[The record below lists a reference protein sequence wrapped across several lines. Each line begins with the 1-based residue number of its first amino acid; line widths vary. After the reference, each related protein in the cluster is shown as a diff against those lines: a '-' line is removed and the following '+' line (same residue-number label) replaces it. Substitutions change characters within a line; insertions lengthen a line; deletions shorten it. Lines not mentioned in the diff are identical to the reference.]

1 MNIKQVE
8 KEWGIQM
15 SIGYACIALG
25 VQNTGFSRC
34 SLKYASV
41 DKIREVISTNLFALS
56 NVIDYNIKNG
66 IMLFRISSDII
77 PFGSHPVNTIDWQT
91 AYKEELI
98 EIGRK
103 IISSGMRVS
112 MHPGQYTVLNSNNPK
127 VVENSILDLEYHAA
141 FLDELGVGSK
151 SKIIIHVGG
160 IYGDKNNSIKVFLS
174 NYSRLQE
181 NIKKRLVLEN
191 DDKSYNIEDVL
202 SISNEIGIPVI
213 FDNLHH
219 KLNNLE
225 SEHSDTFWIRQ
236 CAKTWKEKDG
246 RQKIHYS
253 QQKPGVANGAH
264 SETILIDKFKKF
276 YNEIIQEGLDCDIML
291 EVKDKNLSAVKCIN
305 TCVLNSKVKEL
316 EVEWARYKYF
326 VLSKS
331 SNIYDDIRK
340 MLKEKN
346 ETPSSE
352 FYNKIEEAL
361 FMEGTSGSRINTAEH
376 IWGYFK
382 KNHTTYEK
390 KRYEKLITSYKDGS
404 KKYDAVRN
412 HLLKC
417 AKRVDNQYLI
427 NSLFFYI

>member
-1 MNIKQVE
+1 
-8 KEWGIQM
+8 M

-25 VQNTGFSRC
+25 VQNAGFSRC
-34 SLKYASV
+34 SLKCASV
-41 DKIREVISTNLFALS
+41 EKIREVIGINLSALS
-56 NVIDYNIKNG
+56 NVIDYNIKNS

-77 PFGSHPVNTIDWQT
+77 PFGSHPINTVDWQSE
-91 AYKEELI
+91 YKEELI

-112 MHPGQYTVLNSNNPK
+112 MHPGQYTVINSNNPK

-141 FLDELGVGSK
+141 FLDSLGVDTK
-151 SKIIIHVGG
+151 NKIIIHVGG
-160 IYGDKNNSIKVFLS
+160 LYGDKNNSIKVFLS
-174 NYSRLQE
+174 NYSRL
-181 NIKKRLVLEN
+181 NDNVKKRLVLEN

-202 SISNEIGIPVI
+202 SISNEIEIPVI

-219 KLNNLE
+219 KLNNIE
-225 SEHSDTFWIRQ
+225 PEHSDTFWIRQ
-236 CAKTWKEKDG
+236 CDKTWKEKDG
-246 RQKIHYS
+246 RQKVHYS
-253 QQKPGVANGAH
+253 QQKTGFSNGAH
-264 SETILIDKFKKF
+264 SETILIDKFAKL
-276 YNEIIQEGLDCDIML
+276 YNEIIQECLDCDIML

-305 TCVLNSKVKEL
+305 TCVLNCKVKEL
-316 EVEWARYKYF
+316 EVEWARYKYY

-331 SNIYDDIRK
+331 SKLYDGIRK
-340 MLKEKN
+340 MMKEKN
-346 ETPSSE
+346 ETSSLE

-361 FMEGTSGSRINTAEH
+361 FMQGTRGSRVNAAEH

-382 KNHTTYEK
+382 KNHTTSEK

-404 KKYDAVRN
+404 KKYDEVRN

>member
-1 MNIKQVE
+1 
-8 KEWGIQM
+8 M
-15 SIGYACIALG
+15 SIGYACITLG

-34 SLKYASV
+34 SLKNATV
-41 DKIREVISTNLFALS
+41 EKIREVTSINLSALS

-77 PFGSHPVNTIDWQT
+77 PFASHKVNTIDWQSE
-91 AYKEELI
+91 YKESLVG
-98 EIGRK
+98 IGKK

-112 MHPGQYTVLNSNNPK
+112 MHPGQYTVLNSNNPI
-127 VVENSILDLEYHAA
+127 VVENSIRDLEYHAA
-141 FLDELGVGSK
+141 FLDELGVDSK

-160 IYGDKNNSIKVFLS
+160 IYGDKNNSQKVFLS
-174 NYSRLQE
+174 NYAKLHK
-181 NIKKRLVLEN
+181 NIKNRLVLEN

-202 SISNEIGIPVI
+202 SISKEIGIPVV

-219 KLNNLE
+219 KLNHVE
-225 SEHSDTFWIRQ
+225 SEHSDIFWIGQ
-236 CAKTWKEKDG
+236 CAKTWIEKDG

-253 QQKPGVANGAH
+253 QQKQGFTNGAH
-264 SETILIDKFKKF
+264 SETILIDKFVKL
-276 YNEIIQEGLDCDIML
+276 YNEIMHDGLDCDIML

-305 TCVLNSKVKEL
+305 TCVLNCKAKDLEL
-316 EVEWARYKYF
+316 EWARYKYY

-331 SNIYDDIRK
+331 SSLYDDIRK

-346 ETPSSE
+346 QTLSEE

-361 FMEGTSGSRINTAEH
+361 FMAETIGARINAAEH

-382 KNHTTYEK
+382 KNHTSLEK
-390 KRYEKLITSYKDGS
+390 KRYEKLITYYENGAI
-404 KKYDAVRN
+404 KYDTVRN

-417 AKRVDNQYLI
+417 AKRVENQYLI